1 MMFMTLSVLL
11 VFTAGVGGIQ
21 DRLANGTIY
30 DVPDEYATVRHEGRK
45 ARSKKLLKN
54 PNYIWLAAGVYYSM
68 DDSVGCPWSQEC
80 ELVRAAMRSYEEK
93 TCVRFK
99 ERSGEKDFVR
109 IFSSSGL
116 KKGFSGHADLGRIGG
131 EQMVIIGRW
140 NMNTVLHELGHT
152 VGLIDEH
159 TRPDRDLYMEVLQ
172 DNISPNLLPAF
183 DKEENPN
190 RFNLLGEP
198 LDFDSVMMYG
208 EYAGSSNGEPAFRA
222 KSGRRVPERHELSA
236 GDIRRIDDLYRCN
249 GTFPK
254 PRFPFDIVCDFDE
267 DDCNFRL
274 KKNGKG
280 TWSWLQLDK
289 KDFLGGYLLSKMEP
303 KNDTLL
309 ADYVFSVN
317 FHGLSPID
325 IKRGPIGCVE
335 FGYMTK
341 TCGRRKPPSLQLFKV
356 DLNSTLDD
364 RFDPERSYQIWS
376 SPKKFNETSNK
387 VWIDISIR
395 VNVIEP
401 FVLIFKTIFASRK
414 QPDWVIVDNLI
425 VKYTPC
431 GSPEAVEGFKPRPQK
446 KSFYNR
452 AYSRVFGSAPK
463 TFTTGLPDPKPW
475 RSLWGLLPKKPPSKS
490 STPNSSV
497 LSSWRRRFSGSSLR
511 RRFSGLFRK
520 KPSSES
526 PTPESP
532 TPESPSKPSVRKSSS
547 RPSLRKRWAGIF
559 SRKSSSTPPAPEST
573 ES

>member
-1 MMFMTLSVLL
+1 
-11 VFTAGVGGIQ
+11 
-21 DRLANGTIY
+21 
-30 DVPDEYATVRHEGRK
+30 
-45 ARSKKLLKN
+45 
-54 PNYIWLAAGVYYSM
+54 
-68 DDSVGCPWSQEC
+68 
-80 ELVRAAMRSYEEK
+80 MRSYEEK

-109 IFSSSGL
+109 IISSSGL

-131 EQMVIIGRW
+131 EQMVTIGQW

-159 TRPDRDLYMEVLQ
+159 MRPDRDLYMEVLQ
-172 DNISPNLLPAF
+172 DNIFPNLLPAF

-190 RFNLLGEP
+190 RVNLLGEP

-341 TCGRRKPPSLQLFKV
+341 TCGRRKPPYLQLFKV

-364 RFDPERSYQIWS
+364 RYDPERSYQIWS

-414 QPDWVIVDNLI
+414 RPDWVIVDNLI

-431 GSPEAVEGFKPRPQK
+431 RSPEAVEGFKPRPQK
-446 KSFYNR
+446 QSFYNR
-452 AYSRVFGSAPK
+452 AYNRVFGSTPK
-463 TFTTGLPDPKPW
+463 TFTPGLPDPKPW
-475 RSLWGLLPKKPPSKS
+475 RSLWGLLPKQPPSKS

-497 LSSWRRRFSGSSLR
+497 LSSWRRRFSRSSLRRRFSGSSLR
-511 RRFSGLFRK
+511 RRVSGLFRK

-526 PTPESP
+526 PTPGSPSELP
-532 TPESPSKPSVRKSSS
+532 TPESPSKPSVRKRLAGIFSRKSSSTSPASESSS

-559 SRKSSSTPPAPEST
+559 SRKSSSTPTASEST
-573 ES
+573 ESTPSSSLKPNMTSIFRNPFGRIRKRSKSNSEKV